1 MSSYEAKL
9 KYNLGMLTQAHSL
22 RVCLEN
28 ELNCERGTTD
38 NRVSWVRVYDLKLE
52 MIELVKDT
60 AFEISYEISRLES
73 EIKQLK

>member
-28 ELNCERGTTD
+28 ELNCGRGTTD
-38 NRVSWVRVYDLKLE
+38 NKVSWVRVYDLKLE